1 MQIFILLLR
10 AEMKTCSTQVA
21 KLTRE
26 FDEFKKVVE
35 AAQSEVDATCLIVI
49 ELTNRLKDICSRY
62 SLTFFIEF
70 YEKDDVN

>member
-1 MQIFILLLR
+1 
-10 AEMKTCSTQVA
+10 MKTCSTQVA

-35 AAQSEVDATCLIVI
+35 AVQSEVDATCLIVI

-62 SLTFFIEF
+62 SLTLFIEF